1 MQKKS
6 IRRLIGLL
14 KNTMII
20 LACAGCSGGLTSAQM
35 LIITTGNT
43 GRRIM
48 IPKNQRYRQK
58 SGRFTMSTEVWMDTE
73 A

>member
-1 MQKKS
+1 M
-6 IRRLIGLL
+6 

-35 LIITTGNT
+35 LIITTRNT